1 VKTALVR
8 GVSSA
13 IGSCELTHVAR
24 QPIDVEKAERQHCA
38 YVRALRDLGCRVHE
52 LPADPTLPDSVFVED
67 TAVLLDGLAVIAR
80 PGAVSRRKEIDAI
93 DAFLSLRLPVL
104 RIESPGTL
112 DGGDVLRVGRT
123 LCVGT
128 SGRTNAA
135 GIAQLRAGLASYGYE
150 VRAVRVSGCLHLKS
164 AVTEVGDGLL
174 LIQKE
179 WVDADAFSDC
189 ICIEVDPLEPHAANA
204 LRIGAEIVYPTAYPR
219 TAARLRDNGLR
230 VRLVDVSELAKAE
243 GAVTCCSLVW
253 DAAAVCPS

>member
-13 IGSCELTHVAR
+13 IGSCELTHFTR
-24 QPIDVEKAERQHCA
+24 QPIDVAKAERQHRA
-38 YVRALRDLGCRVHE
+38 YVGVLRDLGCRVHE
-52 LPADPTLPDSVFVED
+52 LPADPTFPDSVFVED
-67 TAVLLDGLAVIAR
+67 TAVLVDGVAVIAR
-80 PGAVSRRKEIDAI
+80 PGAASRRKEIDAI
-93 DAFLSLRLPVL
+93 DAFLSPRLPVL

-123 LCVGT
+123 LYVGT

-135 GIAQLRAGLASYGYE
+135 GIAQLRASLASYGYE

-174 LIQKE
+174 LIQNE

-189 ICIEVDPLEPHAANA
+189 TCIEVDPQESHAANA
-204 LRIGAEIVYPTAYPR
+204 LRVGAEIVYPAAYPR

-243 GAVTCCSLVW
+243 GAVTCCSLIW